1 MTEHTKSMAKV
12 SIGMPVYN
20 GSAYIRRA
28 LDSLLSQS
36 FEDFELIISDNVSTD
51 DTRDICQEYERNDP
65 RVRYIRQKK
74 NLGPIRNFD
83 FVLNQS
89 KGEYFMWAAH
99 DDVWDSRFLETMVHV
114 FAISDDSVI
123 AVGCEAQYTV
133 DTIKQPFF
141 REGAAF
147 YDVFLESAVNRVS
160 YMLYNGYGN
169 MFYSLFKRERLFLE
183 EESVLSRFSQ
193 VSLNELPFFITIAF
207 QGNWKIV
214 PDIYFYKETTP
225 PTYTQARW
233 EMIGGRLPFGG
244 IRHFISGILYGGK
257 YHFLTII
264 DVFRAIVSLN
274 VAPLARMK
282 LCLQSLSCLSGHFL
296 LCLLHY
302 KKATLP
308 GMRKQDDA

>member
-89 KGEYFMWAAH
+89 KGEYF
-99 DDVWDSRFLETMVHV
+99 
-114 FAISDDSVI
+114 
-123 AVGCEAQYTV
+123 
-133 DTIKQPFF
+133 K
-141 REGAAF
+141 GAAF